1 MLAVTRY
8 LEGIDWGLVAKID
21 KLEAFTPLEN
31 LKYVTIINGILVGI
45 MVIIASLIIGKSIS
59 NPIQKLMAASK
70 NISQGKFDNPIS
82 IIGGSEE
89 IKELSNQLDNMR
101 QNIHYT
107 NNHLNDLV
115 DERTQKLEKAIVELK
130 DNQEALKESN
140 KNLLLVNEK
149 LSIQSKSQM
158 EFINITAHELRTP
171 IVPII
176 TLTELLYSII
186 KKENETQKKSP
197 SKENEKKQE
206 FLKVIRRSCYR
217 LYRITEDI
225 LDVTKIESQTLKLNK
240 ERIELSEVI
249 GNVVNDYNEIKN
261 EKRYG
266 SDQVR
271 IVYEPSKDII
281 LVNADKGRLNQ
292 LLSNLLDNALKF
304 TKEGNIII
312 AAKKQKDDEVIV
324 SIKDSGT
331 GIDPEILPRLF
342 TKFASTKSEQRGT
355 GLGLYICKNITEAH
369 GGRMW
374 AEDNPEGGSTFYF
387 SLSIVKSDKIEESE
401 K

>member
-1 MLAVTRY
+1 L
-8 LEGIDWGLVAKID
+8 GLVTKID

-45 MVIIASLIIGKSIS
+45 LVIIVSLIIGKSIS

-70 NISQGKFDNPIS
+70 NISQGKFDKSIS

-101 QNIHYT
+101 QNILYT

-115 DERTQKLEKAIVELK
+115 DERTQKLEKAILELK
-130 DNQEALKESN
+130 DKEEALKDSN

-149 LSIQSKSQM
+149 LSLQSKSQM
-158 EFINITAHELRTP
+158 EFVNITAHELRTP
-171 IVPII
+171 IMPII

-186 KKENETQKKSP
+186 KKENKIQKKNP
-197 SKENEKKQE
+197 LKENEKKQE
-206 FLKVIRRSCYR
+206 FLEVILRNCYR

-240 ERIELSEVI
+240 EMIELNKI
-249 GNVVNDYNEIKN
+249 IRNVVNDFKKIIN

-266 SDQVR
+266 SVQVR
-271 IVYEPSKDII
+271 IAYEPSKYIV

-304 TKEGNIII
+304 TREGNIII
-312 AAKKQKDDEVIV
+312 AAKKRKDDEVIV
-324 SIKDSGT
+324 SIKDSGI
-331 GIDPEILPRLF
+331 GINPEILPQLF
-342 TKFASTKSEQRGT
+342 TKFSTKSEQGT
-355 GLGLYICKNITEAH
+355 GLGLYICKNIAEAH
-369 GGRMW
+369 GGRIW
-374 AEDNPEGGSTFYF
+374 AEGNPEGGSTFYF
-387 SLSIVKSDKIEESE
+387 TLSIVKSDKIEESE

>member
-1 MLAVTRY
+1 M
-8 LEGIDWGLVAKID
+8 
-21 KLEAFTPLEN
+21 N
-31 LKYVTIINGILVGI
+31 
-45 MVIIASLIIGKSIS
+45 
-59 NPIQKLMAASK
+59 
-70 NISQGKFDNPIS
+70 
-82 IIGGSEE
+82 SE
-89 IKELSNQLDNMR
+89 L
-101 QNIHYT
+101 
-107 NNHLNDLV
+107 
-115 DERTQKLEKAIVELK
+115 
-130 DNQEALKESN
+130 
-140 KNLLLVNEK
+140 
-149 LSIQSKSQM
+149 QS
-158 EFINITAHELRTP
+158 
-171 IVPII
+171 VPII
-176 TLTELLYSII
+176 TLTELLYSKI
-186 KKENETQKKSP
+186 KKENETQKKNP

-206 FLKVIRRSCYR
+206 FLEVILRNCYR

-240 ERIELSEVI
+240 EMIELNEI
-249 GNVVNDYNEIKN
+249 IRNVVNDYNEIKN

-342 TKFASTKSEQRGT
+342 TKFATKSEQGGT
-355 GLGLYICKNITEAH
+355 GLGLYISKNIIEAH

-374 AEDNPEGGSTFYF
+374 AEANPEGGGSTFYF
-387 SLSIVKSDKIEESE
+387 TLSIVKSDKIEESE